1 MSLYL
6 WIRDRDVREEM
17 RQALEA
23 RRPTDSG
30 VDLLCP
36 EMLVEP
42 GLGQPI
48 SLGVV
53 AAAKTILGE
62 PAPCLL
68 IPRSSLSATPLRLS
82 NSIGLIDAGYRG
94 ELLAKVDTTIQYP
107 LARGRRLF
115 QLVQYNFLPF
125 VKITLVDR
133 LEDLPP
139 APDNRGLGGFGS
151 TGQ

>member
-6 WIRDRDVREEM
+6 WIRNPEAREDM
-17 RQALEA
+17 REILAS

-36 EMLVEP
+36 EMVIEP
-42 GLGQPI
+42 GLGQSIP
-48 SLGVV
+48 LGVV
-53 AAAKTILGE
+53 VAAKTILGE

-68 IPRSSLSATPLRLS
+68 LPRSSLSGTPLRLS

-94 ELLAKVDTTIQYP
+94 EVLAKVDTTIPYP
-107 LARGRRLF
+107 LAQGRRLF
-115 QLVQYNFLPF
+115 QLVQHNFLPF
-125 VKITLVDR
+125 VKIILVDR

-139 APDNRGLGGFGS
+139 APDSRGSGGFGS
-151 TGQ
+151 TGH

>member
-1 MSLYL
+1 MSLSI
-6 WIRDRDVREEM
+6 WIRDPELREEM
-17 RQALEA
+17 RGVLAA

-36 EMLVEP
+36 AMMVEP
-42 GLGQPI
+42 GLGQSIP
-48 SLGVV
+48 LGVV
-53 AAAKTILGE
+53 VAAKTILGE

-68 IPRSSLSATPLRLS
+68 LPRSSLSGTPLRLS

-94 ELLAKVDTTIQYP
+94 EVLAKVDTTIPYP
-107 LARGRRLF
+107 LAQGRRLF
-115 QLVQYNFLPF
+115 QLVQHSFLPF
-125 VKITLVDR
+125 VKVTLVDR

-139 APDNRGLGGFGS
+139 APDSRGSGGFGS